1 MPWAD
6 NLTLLTLDRTVNY
19 VKTASPPE
27 QTALFRRAALS
38 TRQFA
43 EFSMD
48 HRVSPGR
55 RYGAACLILFGIAT
69 LLGGPAWTAE
79 PAVKTAPLAV
89 PVSIL
94 DLMRASVEI
103 PADGIWAAQGAEKLS
118 DDDWLLADEDSVSL
132 AVAATL
138 ISKPGTGK
146 NDRKWVA
153 NADWQSW
160 ARDVQATALRIRAAA
175 KAKDSAK
182 FSAAADHLSEICQ
195 SCHTKYRPE
204 APSDGVARYPFYPKR
219 ALAQ

>member
-1 MPWAD
+1 MH
-6 NLTLLTLDRTVNY
+6 Y
-19 VKTASPPE
+19 
-27 QTALFRRAALS
+27 
-38 TRQFA
+38 
-43 EFSMD
+43 
-48 HRVSPGR
+48 RVSFGR
-55 RYGAACLILFGIAT
+55 RYGAASLALFALAA
-69 LLGGPAWTAE
+69 LLAE
-79 PAVKTAPLAV
+79 PARTAKPADKPAPAMLAV

-118 DDDWLLADEDSVSL
+118 DDQWLLADEDSVSL
-132 AVAATL
+132 AGAATL

-160 ARDVQATALRIRAAA
+160 VRDVQTTALALRAAA
-175 KAKDSAK
+175 KAKDFAK
-182 FSAAADHLSEICQ
+182 FGAAADHLSEVCQ

-219 ALAQ
+219 ELAQ

>member
-1 MPWAD
+1 MH
-6 NLTLLTLDRTVNY
+6 
-19 VKTASPPE
+19 
-27 QTALFRRAALS
+27 
-38 TRQFA
+38 
-43 EFSMD
+43 
-48 HRVSPGR
+48 HRVPSSR
-55 RYGAACLILFGIAT
+55 RYAAASLILFAT
-69 LLGGPAWTAE
+69 AALLAARALLAGPALLAA
-79 PAVKTAPLAV
+79 PAGPGTPAAKAAPLV

-103 PADGIWAAQGAEKLS
+103 PADGIWAAQGAEKLD
-118 DDDWLLADEDSVSL
+118 DDDWLLVDEDSVSL
-132 AVAATL
+132 AGAATL

-160 ARDVQATALRIRAAA
+160 VRDVQTTALAIRAAA

-182 FSAAADHLSEICQ
+182 LTAAAEHLSEVCQ

-219 ALAQ
+219 ELAK

>member
-1 MPWAD
+1 MH
-6 NLTLLTLDRTVNY
+6 
-19 VKTASPPE
+19 
-27 QTALFRRAALS
+27 
-38 TRQFA
+38 
-43 EFSMD
+43 
-48 HRVSPGR
+48 HRVSSSR
-55 RYGAACLILFGIAT
+55 RSGAASFILFAAAFATAALLAAPT
-69 LLGGPAWTAE
+69 LLAGPAT
-79 PAVKTAPLAV
+79 PAAKAAPLVV

-103 PADGIWAAQGAEKLS
+103 PADGIWAAQGAEKLG
-118 DDDWLLADEDSVSL
+118 DDDWLLVDEDSVSL
-132 AVAATL
+132 AGAATL

-160 ARDVQATALRIRAAA
+160 VRDVQTTALAIRAAA

-182 FSAAADHLSEICQ
+182 FTAAADHLSEVCQ

-219 ALAQ
+219 EPAK